1 MSVPKYM
8 RMPWI
13 KEEKYYEDLGKP
25 LIINVSPGQSMTYK
39 DQNPN
44 MVYTWQEQSDMVNA
58 AMDIGASVAHIH
70 VRNEDGNMA
79 MPLEQYVERS
89 VKAFDRIFAKHPKA
103 VVNLGEP
110 GFLPDTI
117 LNHNCIDPES
127 ISPEARM
134 KPFMEMIIEAGGGTN
149 KYCELYVV
157 QTGSMT
163 NPLVACVPQDQW
175 DVVGDLFSI
184 VIDFPHNTGKSIQYL
199 ESLGVKPEI
208 VLYHDVCIT
217 EFKEWVEQQGIGKR
231 PYLFDILLGMH
242 DSLACIPTSDGIEHL
257 MRIRRSLPK
266 ESVVQ
271 AICGGRNKMAMITAS
286 IITGVDMVR
295 IGMEDGIYK
304 YPHKDDL
311 ITSCAEQVE
320 SVVNICKE
328 LGRPIATPEQARK
341 ILGLPER

>member
-13 KEEKYYEDLGKP
+13 KEEKYYDDLGKP
-25 LIINVSPGQSMTYK
+25 LIINVTPGQSMTYK
-39 DQNPN
+39 DQNPH
-44 MVYTWQEQSDMVNA
+44 MVYTWQEQADMVSA
-58 AMDIGASVAHIH
+58 AMDVGASVAHIH
-70 VRNEDGNMA
+70 VRNEDGTMA
-79 MPLEQYVERS
+79 MPLEQYVDYS
-89 VKAFDRIFAKHPKA
+89 VNAFDRVFEKHPKA

-117 LNHNCIDPES
+117 LNHNCIDPAS

-175 DVVGDLFSI
+175 DAVGDLFSI
-184 VIDFPHNTGKSIQYL
+184 CIDFPHNTGKSIQYL

-257 MRIRRSLPK
+257 MRMRRSLP
-266 ESVVQ
+266 
-271 AICGGRNKMAMITAS
+271 TA
-286 IITGVDMVR
+286 
-295 IGMEDGIYK
+295 
-304 YPHKDDL
+304 
-311 ITSCAEQVE
+311 
-320 SVVNICKE
+320 
-328 LGRPIATPEQARK
+328 
-341 ILGLPER
+341 